1 MKRTLIVLLFF
12 LVSCSSIDTS
22 RIAPGYGEAF
32 KAFKYAFF
40 GYEDEQI
47 PASIIQNIPY
57 ASSLLKIGKG
67 PTGLLILESKND
79 NIETWISADKV
90 ILLIR
95 NGKIIR
101 SSGLQNNLTNLIS
114 PFSSFKELKNSPL
127 NYPYKIYLSYD
138 KPSLLNL
145 DIEVNITVKGSEK
158 VQLFNR
164 EAELLLIEEEM
175 VNKKIGW
182 KRVNKYWVDEEYFVW
197 KSEQYISPKLPK
209 FYLEVTK
216 KPS

>member
-1 MKRTLIVLLFF
+1 M
-12 LVSCSSIDTS
+12 
-22 RIAPGYGEAF
+22 
-32 KAFKYAFF
+32 
-40 GYEDEQI
+40 
-47 PASIIQNIPY
+47 
-57 ASSLLKIGKG
+57 
-67 PTGLLILESKND
+67 
-79 NIETWISADKV
+79 
-90 ILLIR
+90 
-95 NGKIIR
+95 
-101 SSGLQNNLTNLIS
+101 
-114 PFSSFKELKNSPL
+114 
-127 NYPYKIYLSYD
+127 
-138 KPSLLNL
+138 LNL